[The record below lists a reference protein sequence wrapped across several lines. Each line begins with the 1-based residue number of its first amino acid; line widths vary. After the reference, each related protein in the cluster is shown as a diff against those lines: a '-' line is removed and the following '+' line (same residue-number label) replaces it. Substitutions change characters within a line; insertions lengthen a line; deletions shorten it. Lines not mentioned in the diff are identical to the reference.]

1 MIFRIFVIFF
11 TFCTIQAL
19 QTNINSKKML
29 DLEYTIHQQQKL
41 IEKYKEGT
49 GNLINSLALQE
60 KIIDNQNKIIKKY
73 QGYRYYEYLAEFKNE

>member
-19 QTNINSKKML
+19 QTNINSKKMF
-29 DLEYTIHQQQKL
+29 DLESTIDQQEKI
-41 IEKYKEGT
+41 IENYKEGI

>member
-1 MIFRIFVIFF
+1 MIFRIFFF
-11 TFCTIQAL
+11 LFAFCMIQAF
-19 QTNINSKKML
+19 QANVDTKKMIN
-29 DLEYTIHQQQKL
+29 LEYTVHQQKEV

-49 GNLINSLALQE
+49 RNLIYSLALQE